1 MLISDGLGK
10 VIKMDVE
17 AYLDMTD
24 LEWKEII
31 ASGYGE
37 QIDNPFHD
45 PFSKP
50 TKIIIDDDDIDE
62 IILEELSHIDEL
74 DIDLD
79 FEDLE
84 EI

>member
-24 LEWKEII
+24 LEWREII
-31 ASGYGE
+31 SSGYGE
-37 QIDNPFHD
+37 QIDNPFHAS
-45 PFSKP
+45 FSKP
-50 TKIIIDDDDIDE
+50 TKAIIDDDDIDE
-62 IILEELSHIDEL
+62 IILEELQNIDEL
-74 DIDLD
+74 DMDLD